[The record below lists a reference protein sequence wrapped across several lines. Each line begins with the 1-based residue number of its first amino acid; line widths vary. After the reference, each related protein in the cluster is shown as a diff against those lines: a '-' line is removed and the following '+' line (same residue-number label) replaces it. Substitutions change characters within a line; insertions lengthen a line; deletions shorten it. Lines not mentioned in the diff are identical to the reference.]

1 MRALG
6 KGDSELTKK
15 LDKEAERK
23 GCTTRKFDKGAE
35 KRKYAR
41 MDKAAD
47 KLDKG
52 PKSKNPDVDDQGLTR
67 SRADVVRQGNIVS
80 KDAEKDRRRYAC
92 WKTEEAVDAFRQGG
106 RKQGSV
112 GATDRAV
119 AKQGDAYDKYVK
131 MKKAQG

>member
-15 LDKEAERK
+15 LDKEAESK
-23 GCTTRKFDKGAE
+23 MQSKFDMGAE
-35 KRKYAR
+35 KRKYI
-41 MDKAAD
+41 DNIAD

-80 KDAEKDRRRYAC
+80 KDAEKDRRRYMLL
-92 WKTEEAVDAFRQGG
+92 ENRRPLMRQGG

-112 GATDRAV
+112 GRLIEQNRVTHMISTL
-119 AKQGDAYDKYVK
+119 K
-131 MKKAQG
+131 